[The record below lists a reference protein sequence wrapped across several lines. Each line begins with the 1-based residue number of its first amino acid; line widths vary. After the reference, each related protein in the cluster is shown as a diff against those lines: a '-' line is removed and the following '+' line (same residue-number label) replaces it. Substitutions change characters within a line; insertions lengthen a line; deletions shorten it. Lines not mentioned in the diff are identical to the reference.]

1 MDQNNGGIL
10 GKINTPTTSVA
21 SGVWSLDSQFEA
33 QSSSIWPLAFPQTTI
48 ANSCRFDDGSSDFL
62 SKTFGSD
69 GNQQIMTISFWM
81 KRSDLSGTKEVISQG
96 SGSACHINFQS
107 SGTLEMNLRNSVD
120 GGSNVFLITNR
131 LFRDSSAWYH
141 IVLAL
146 DTTQGTASNRAKL
159 YVNGVQE
166 TSFGTENYPGQNGN
180 LFFNE
185 ASAMQIGEDTGGS
198 NSNFDG
204 YLTEFIFIDGQQ
216 LLPTSFGIFNTVSNV
231 WEPRAYTGTYGTNGY
246 RLDFADS
253 SALGN
258 DVSGNNNDFT
268 VNNLTS
274 IDQTTDTCSNN
285 FATWNPLV
293 GSNAG
298 GSTVYYPT
306 LEDGNTKATPGNAA
320 QNSIAVST
328 IGVSSGKWY
337 AEFILISES
346 DSGADSSIGV
356 TDDLSAFQTENVQT
370 SSQVLYSDSGSV
382 HNRASSSSSGTSF
395 STGDIIGVALDL
407 DNDNIYF
414 SKNGTFINS
423 GAPTSGATGTGA
435 YSLGSGTNEYF
446 FMVGDSRTGGS
457 SVFRANFGNPS
468 ASISSGNADANGHGN
483 FEYAVPSGYFALCTK
498 NLAEFGG

>member
-10 GKINTPTTSVA
+10 GKINTPTTTVA

-62 SKTFGSD
+62 SKTFGSA

-131 LFRDSSAWYH
+131 LFRDVSAWYH

-231 WEPRAYTGTYGTNGY
+231 WEPSAYTGTYGTNGY

-274 IDQTTDTCSNN
+274 IDQSTDTCSNN

-395 STGDIIGVALDL
+395 STGDVIGVALDL

-483 FEYAVPSGYFALCTK
+483 FEYAPPSGYFALCTK
-498 NLAEFGG
+498 NLAEYG

>member
-62 SKTFGSD
+62 SKTFGSA

-131 LFRDSSAWYH
+131 LFRDVSAWYH

-231 WEPRAYTGTYGTNGY
+231 WEPRAYAGTYGTNGF

-274 IDQTTDTCSNN
+274 IDQSTDTCSNN
-285 FATWNPLV
+285 FATMNPLNNENTLSEGNLKIV
-293 GSNAG
+293 TGSNTGTAG
-298 GSTVYYPT
+298 TMGF
-306 LEDGNTKATPGNAA
+306 
-320 QNSIAVST
+320 
-328 IGVSSGKWY
+328 SSGKWY
-337 AEFILISES
+337 FEVKVDTAGGSYPF
-346 DSGADSSIGV
+346 IGV
-356 TDDLSAFQTENVQT
+356 VLQERYPVSSVGGGTARWVGNGGLS
-370 SSQVLYSDSGSV
+370 D
-382 HNRASSSSSGTSF
+382 
-395 STGDIIGVALDL
+395 GDIVGFAVDL
-407 DNDNIYF
+407 DNNTFNAYINGSVLTEPSSYINTSDGTIPAGDWIPAMSGVSSTF
-414 SKNGTFINS
+414 S
-423 GAPTSGATGTGA
+423 
-435 YSLGSGTNEYF
+435 
-446 FMVGDSRTGGS
+446 V
-457 SVFRANFGNPS
+457 NFGNPPY
-468 ASISSGNADANGHGN
+468 SISSGNADANGYGN
-483 FEYAVPSGYFALCTK
+483 FEYAVPSGYYAICTK
-498 NLAEFGG
+498 NLAEFG